1 LGKFISCG
9 SSQTKGE
16 EHMSKEVMQQV
27 RNALVWNLNTDL
39 DNIPACEQW
48 AKMLRKNI
56 DDLDKA
62 IADAEFKWVGLR
74 NGEMIELSEMQL
86 GSWDLILEV
95 EAKLKEKNNG

>member
-1 LGKFISCG
+1 
-9 SSQTKGE
+9 
-16 EHMSKEVMQQV
+16 MSIEVMRQV

-39 DNIPACEQW
+39 DNILACEQW

-62 IADAEFKWVGLR
+62 IADAELKWVGLS

-86 GSWDLILEV
+86 GSWDLTLEV
-95 EAKLKEKNNG
+95 EAKLKEKNT

>member
-1 LGKFISCG
+1 
-9 SSQTKGE
+9 
-16 EHMSKEVMQQV
+16 MSIEVMRQA
-27 RNALVWNLNTDL
+27 RNAFVWNLNTDL

-62 IADAEFKWVGLR
+62 IADAEFLWVGLS
-74 NGEMIELSEMQL
+74 NGEMIELSEMPL

-95 EAKLKEKNNG
+95 EAKLKENNGY

>member
-1 LGKFISCG
+1 
-9 SSQTKGE
+9 
-16 EHMSKEVMQQV
+16 MSIEVMRQV

-62 IADAEFKWVGLR
+62 IADAELKWWGLS

-95 EAKLKEKNNG
+95 EAKLKEKNT

>member
-1 LGKFISCG
+1 
-9 SSQTKGE
+9 
-16 EHMSKEVMQQV
+16 MSIEVMRQV

-39 DNIPACEQW
+39 DNIPDCEQW

-62 IADAEFKWVGLR
+62 IVDAEFKWVGLS
-74 NGEMIELSEMQL
+74 NGEMIALTEMQL

-95 EAKLKEKNNG
+95 EAKLKERNT

>member
-1 LGKFISCG
+1 
-9 SSQTKGE
+9 
-16 EHMSKEVMQQV
+16 MSIEVMRQA

-62 IADAEFKWVGLR
+62 IADAEFVWVGLS
-74 NGEMIELSEMQL
+74 NGEMIELSEMKL

-95 EAKLKEKNNG
+95 EAKLKERNT